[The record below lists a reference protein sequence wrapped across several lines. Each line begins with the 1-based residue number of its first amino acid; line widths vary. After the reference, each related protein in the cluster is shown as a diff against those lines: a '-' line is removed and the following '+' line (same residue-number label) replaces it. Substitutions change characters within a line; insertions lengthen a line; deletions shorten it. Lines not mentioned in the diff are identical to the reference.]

1 MNVSSLSGVLCASVF
16 ALVSTTT
23 NAELFDRGDGLIYDS
38 VQDLTWTQNAGMS
51 GYRSSWD
58 DAVAWAENLEFGGFD
73 DWRLPIT
80 TQFDD
85 PTCTG
90 DVRAAG
96 VFTLFYE
103 HRLDCRGG
111 EMELLTYLYDPWNNS
126 LFINVNSTRYWA
138 ATHYRDW
145 IDPCIDYPAYDVP
158 CTIENDTGI
167 RTDFYW
173 QWGFT
178 GFDGFNGP
186 AYKTT
191 LRGTNDRYAWAVRD
205 GDVIAHSLPGD
216 INFDGQVNVAD
227 YLLLTQF
234 VLGIGTIPTA
244 GELTAGDMNLN
255 GQLDAGD
262 LVIHSRT
269 VMGLI

>member
-58 DAVAWAENLEFGGFD
+58 DAVAWAENLEFRGFD

-126 LFINVNSTRYWA
+126 LLINVNSTRYWT

-244 GELTAGDMNLN
+244 GELNAGDMNLN